1 MGYPLFRMR
10 GVHVVSGTIWLG
22 LYLVLAL
29 APLGL
34 VLIGAPQAAR
44 SFWTEL
50 SVALGFVGLAMMCLQ
65 FVLTARFEWLKAP
78 YGSDVI
84 YTFHRWISLVSI
96 ALVLLHPAI
105 LLVERFDWLIRRPVT
120 APLAFWTGFSSI
132 TCLVVLAG
140 ISLQR
145 RRLGISYDAWRRG
158 HAILAVG
165 ALALAIIHV
174 LAIDYYLS
182 TPVQRALW
190 LGYTLVWV
198 LLIVYVRVVK
208 PLMEL
213 NTPWEVVEVKPQ
225 RGSSYTLRIRPV
237 GHAGMAFKPGQFA
250 WITMF
255 DSPFTDHE
263 HPFSMSGSAQRKDEL
278 EFTIKNV
285 GDWTGRVQ
293 DAKPGERVYVD
304 GPFGALSADRHPDAD
319 GYVFIAG
326 GIGITP
332 MISHLRTFADRGE
345 QRPCILFYANNTW
358 ENVTYREELDELSRK
373 LNLKIV
379 HVLAKA
385 HDGWTGEKGFLT
397 REVLARHRPEKGR
410 FEYFICGPT
419 PMMRAVEQALA
430 EVGVPL
436 GDYHSEEFNLA

>member
-1 MGYPLFRMR
+1 MR
-10 GVHVVSGTIWLG
+10 GVHVVSGTFWLG

-34 VLIGAPQAAR
+34 VLFGAPQAAR

-120 APLAFWTGFSSI
+120 APLAFWTGFSSVA
-132 TCLVVLAG
+132 CLVILAG

-145 RRLGISYDAWRRG
+145 KRLGISYDAWRRG
-158 HAILAVG
+158 HAILAIA
-165 ALALAIIHV
+165 ALALAVVHV

-182 TPVQRALW
+182 TPMQKSLW
-190 LGYTLVWV
+190 LGYTLLWV
-198 LLIVYVRVVK
+198 LLIIYVRLVK
-208 PLMEL
+208 PLIEL

-237 GHAGMAFKPGQFA
+237 GHAGLAFKPGQFA

-263 HPFSMSGSAQRKDEL
+263 HPFSMSGSAARRDEL

-285 GDWTGRVQ
+285 GDWTSRVQ
-293 DAKPGERVYVD
+293 EAKPGERVYVD

-345 QRPCILFYANNTW
+345 KRPCVLFYANNTW
-358 ENVTYREELDELSRK
+358 DNVTYREELDELSTR

-379 HVLAKA
+379 HVLAKP
-385 HDGWTGEKGFLT
+385 HEGWTGERGFLT
-397 REVLARHRPEKGR
+397 REVLGRHAPSGGR
-410 FEYFICGPT
+410 YEYFICGPT
-419 PMMRAVEQALA
+419 PMMRAAEQALA
-430 EVGVPL
+430 DLGVPL